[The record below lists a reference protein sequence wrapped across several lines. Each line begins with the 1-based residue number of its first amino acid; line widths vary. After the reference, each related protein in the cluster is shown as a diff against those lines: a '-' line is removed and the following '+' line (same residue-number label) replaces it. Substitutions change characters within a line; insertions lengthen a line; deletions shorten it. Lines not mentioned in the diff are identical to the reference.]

1 MSPWTC
7 SVVESHNIHCKSSQ
21 QHSWRCPS
29 LFGYFCSIL
38 CSQLTLCIMLFF
50 GTSCPLLCCGEWLFG
65 CACLFLGIPGLTLV
79 CSRLQ
84 LGEPNR
90 HDWSQQ
96 LERQREP
103 CRGYGED
110 ERLCRQARR
119 QWCWG
124 GVEPWYRTELPGG
137 PCHLSSLWTQ
147 EDHPLWWGKDVWWVQ
162 MCVSCSCMFFLKGEN
177 WRRLKEEFDIL
188 GNMLMLSCWQLEE
201 TIDNTLMCVA

>member
-1 MSPWTC
+1 MSKLVWLLLLHTVF
-7 SVVESHNIHCKSSQ
+7 SANTVVHC
-21 QHSWRCPS
+21 
-29 LFGYFCSIL
+29 
-38 CSQLTLCIMLFF
+38 FF
-50 GTSCPLLCCGEWLFG
+50 GTSCSAVKSDHLVLLVYLCIL
-65 CACLFLGIPGLTLV
+65 GLTLV
-79 CSRLQ
+79 CSRPQ

-110 ERLCRQARR
+110 ERLGGQACR

-124 GVEPWYRTELPGG
+124 GVEPWYWTELPGG

-162 MCVSCSCMFFLKGEN
+162 MCVNLNCHCIFFFFFFEGK
-177 WRRLKEEFDIL
+177 K
-188 GNMLMLSCWQLEE
+188 
-201 TIDNTLMCVA
+201 